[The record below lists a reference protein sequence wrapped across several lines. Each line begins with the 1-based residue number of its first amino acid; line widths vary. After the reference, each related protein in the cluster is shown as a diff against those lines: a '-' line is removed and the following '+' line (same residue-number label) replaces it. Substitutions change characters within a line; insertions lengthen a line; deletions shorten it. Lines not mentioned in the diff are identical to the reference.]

1 MITRYCRALA
11 LWAGTTSGKDVT
23 TVLIPSLS
31 FVEQRQQEGSEVPR
45 LRGAEESGHC
55 RWRTRRQGCNIG
67 SGSFNDVLSSVDS
80 KGLHVWV
87 VRWETKCRSL
97 SRRGVHVGKDV
108 LLRRCGRPRHHV
120 QHVRDETEATI
131 PLPHLKAD
139 RLGVKL
145 NDGRKNGDL

>member
-1 MITRYCRALA
+1 MKYRDCEVQQSRDI
-11 LWAGTTSGKDVT
+11 AGGVHVGKDVT
-23 TVLIPSLS
+23 SVLVLS
-31 FVEQRQQEGSEVPR
+31 MMF
-45 LRGAEESGHC
+45 
-55 RWRTRRQGCNIG
+55 
-67 SGSFNDVLSSVDS
+67 FSSVDS

-87 VRWETKCRSL
+87 VRRETKCRSL

-120 QHVRDETEATI
+120 QHVRDDTEATI

-139 RLGVKL
+139 RLGVNL